1 MSTSI
6 NGIVLPERV
15 INKLNEASGYFGDS
29 FKDMVLHAIEEN
41 TKSIK
46 KDSLKVLEESIKR
59 SSDKRAAI
67 EENEI
72 TILKHFKDGKMI
84 FESNFYNEDIGPKSF
99 IDKLKIARPDYM
111 SHFSI
116 LREEEEPQEPQEP
129 QGSASEEPT
138 EVSSKHGAIEGDG
151 EEGTDDTVDTDQAAE
166 ANPTDPTDPNNPEEP
181 QEPEMDDEQKLQLEL
196 AQTDSKFVT
205 VVLYDKIVELL
216 GSIRTIKENMSASKT
231 ETELDMYLTLEKY
244 ESYLE
249 ILNELIFVM
258 DLNTIYY
265 NVVNITIEVNDLL
278 NKYLISTKVKVLNDK
293 NSSNEEKD
301 KATEDLKINNVN
313 SEDTNE
319 EIDDMGDEVQ

>member
-6 NGIVLPERV
+6 NGMVLPERV

-59 SSDKRAAI
+59 SSDKRAVI

-116 LREEEEPQEPQEP
+116 LREEEEPQEPALAQE
-129 QGSASEEPT
+129 A
-138 EVSSKHGAIEGDG
+138 SSKHGAIEGDG
-151 EEGTDDTVDTDQAAE
+151 EEGTDDTVDTDQAA
-166 ANPTDPTDPNNPEEP
+166 DPNNPEEP

-301 KATEDLKINNVN
+301 KATEDLKINNDN
-313 SEDTNE
+313 SDDTNE
-319 EIDDMGDEVQ
+319 EIDDMDDEV

>member
-6 NGIVLPERV
+6 NGMVLPERV

-129 QGSASEEPT
+129 APEA
-138 EVSSKHGAIEGDG
+138 SSKHGAIEGDG
-151 EEGTDDTVDTDQAAE
+151 EEVTDDTVDTDQAAE
-166 ANPTDPTDPNNPEEP
+166 ANPADPNDPNNPEEP

-301 KATEDLKINNVN
+301 KATEDLKINNNN

>member
-116 LREEEEPQEPQEP
+116 LREEEEPQEPQE
-129 QGSASEEPT
+129 EPAQ
-138 EVSSKHGAIEGDG
+138 EASSKHGAIEGDG
-151 EEGTDDTVDTDQAAE
+151 EEGTDDTVDTNQAA
-166 ANPTDPTDPNNPEEP
+166 DPNNPEEP
-181 QEPEMDDEQKLQLEL
+181 QEPQEPEMGDEQKLQLEL

-293 NSSNEEKD
+293 NSSNEEKN
-301 KATEDLKINNVN
+301 KATEDLKINNDN

>member
-6 NGIVLPERV
+6 NGMVLPERV

-116 LREEEEPQEPQEP
+116 LREEEEPQETQEP
-129 QGSASEEPT
+129 AEPT
-138 EVSSKHGAIEGDG
+138 PEASSKHGAIEGDG
-151 EEGTDDTVDTDQAAE
+151 EEGTDNTVDTDQAAE
-166 ANPTDPTDPNNPEEP
+166 VDPNDQQEP
-181 QEPEMDDEQKLQLEL
+181 QEPGMDDEQKLQLEL

-205 VVLYDKIVELL
+205 VVLYDKIVELDY
-216 GSIRTIKENMSASKT
+216 GIKTGKVNPA
-231 ETELDMYLTLEKY
+231 
-244 ESYLE
+244 ESLN
-249 ILNELIFVM
+249 ILICGV
-258 DLNTIYY
+258 
-265 NVVNITIEVNDLL
+265 
-278 NKYLISTKVKVLNDK
+278 
-293 NSSNEEKD
+293 
-301 KATEDLKINNVN
+301 
-313 SEDTNE
+313 
-319 EIDDMGDEVQ
+319 

>member
-59 SSDKRAAI
+59 SSDKRAVI

-116 LREEEEPQEPQEP
+116 LREEEEPQEPALAQE
-129 QGSASEEPT
+129 A
-138 EVSSKHGAIEGDG
+138 SSKHGAIEGDG

-166 ANPTDPTDPNNPEEP
+166 ANPTNPTNPTDPNNPEEPQEP

-301 KATEDLKINNVN
+301 KATEDLKINNDN

>member
-6 NGIVLPERV
+6 NGMVLPERV

-116 LREEEEPQEPQEP
+116 LREEEEPQEPAPSPE
-129 QGSASEEPT
+129 A
-138 EVSSKHGAIEGDG
+138 SSKHGAIEGDG
-151 EEGTDDTVDTDQAAE
+151 EEVTDDTVDTDQAAE
-166 ANPTDPTDPNNPEEP
+166 ANPTNPADPNNPNNPEEP

-301 KATEDLKINNVN
+301 KATEDLKINNNN

>member
-6 NGIVLPERV
+6 NGMVLPERV

-116 LREEEEPQEPQEP
+116 LREEEEPQETQEP
-129 QGSASEEPT
+129 AEPT
-138 EVSSKHGAIEGDG
+138 PEASSKHGAIEGDG
-151 EEGTDDTVDTDQAAE
+151 EEGTDNTVDTDQAAE
-166 ANPTDPTDPNNPEEP
+166 VDPNDQQEP

>member
-6 NGIVLPERV
+6 NGMVLPERV

-116 LREEEEPQEPQEP
+116 LREEEEPQEPAPSPE
-129 QGSASEEPT
+129 A
-138 EVSSKHGAIEGDG
+138 SSKHGAIEGDG
-151 EEGTDDTVDTDQAAE
+151 EEVTDDTVDTDQAA
-166 ANPTDPTDPNNPEEP
+166 DPNNPEEP

-301 KATEDLKINNVN
+301 KATEDLKINNDN

>member
-59 SSDKRAAI
+59 SSDKRAII

-116 LREEEEPQEPQEP
+116 LREEEEPQEP
-129 QGSASEEPT
+129 EEPAPAQ
-138 EVSSKHGAIEGDG
+138 EASSKHGAIEGDG
-151 EEGTDDTVDTDQAAE
+151 EEGTDNTVDTDQAAE
-166 ANPTDPTDPNNPEEP
+166 ANPTDPQEP

-278 NKYLISTKVKVLNDK
+278 NKYLISTKVKVLNDE
-293 NSSNEEKD
+293 NSSNEEKN
-301 KATEDLKINNVN
+301 KATEDLKINNDN